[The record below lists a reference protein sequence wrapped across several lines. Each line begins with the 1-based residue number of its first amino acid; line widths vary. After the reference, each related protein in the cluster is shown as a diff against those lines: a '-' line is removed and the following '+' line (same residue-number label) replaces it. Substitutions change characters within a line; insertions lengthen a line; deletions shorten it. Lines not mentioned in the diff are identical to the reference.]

1 MFPLLYERRSEWV
14 VTKAVGGRLPEHL
27 KAVVMCCRP
36 RRSRAIGVYGTT
48 LSRFCVRG
56 VSRGSECP
64 PPPASEIV
72 LAVVGAR
79 LRTCVQ
85 ITEVWVGV
93 HVQCGCQC
101 CNFVG
106 VPPRHTA
113 HVSLAVHT
121 GGGRGCCHACG
132 LPGSGWLPPPPT
144 TCFCAGERIL
154 VLWQGEKVS
163 CCGLCRTG
171 HICVFPGRLVVV
183 ESEDSGQVVGALW
196 AVSVM
201 VATQASWF
209 RGVVIPFRVGCSS

>member
-1 MFPLLYERRSEWV
+1 LFPLLYERRSEWV

-56 VSRGSECP
+56 VSRGAGCP
-64 PPPASEIV
+64 PPRFGDCS
-72 LAVVGAR
+72 
-79 LRTCVQ
+79 
-85 ITEVWVGV
+85 
-93 HVQCGCQC
+93 
-101 CNFVG
+101 
-106 VPPRHTA
+106 
-113 HVSLAVHT
+113 
-121 GGGRGCCHACG
+121 
-132 LPGSGWLPPPPT
+132 GSGWCEVAHVCADHRGLGGCSCPVWMPLLQFCGLCRLSMRPTFHSRSTQVVVAGVAMRADCPGAGGCPPPT

-171 HICVFPGRLVVV
+171 HICVFPGRLLVV